1 MSTLIG
7 QRFIYRGQQVTIS
20 STKYNGNTIFVKN
33 SSGHEIEVNKKDLEN
48 SLFSNPI
55 RESVKKYIE
64 DMQKENNKYI
74 KEQDKNYLI
83 AKELYKFTQTQ
94 IEDIKKK
101 IQNLL
106 KYNNT
111 ESEKFLCSNDKTK
124 YREFYESLTQNK
136 KLCRSYSFDMSNA
149 LSKEL
154 DACFRGHDLN
164 NQAMLAEAYSR
175 NLA

>member
-7 QRFIYRGQQVTIS
+7 QRFTYQGQQVTIS
-20 STKYNGNTIFVKN
+20 STKYNGSTIFLKN
-33 SSGHEIEVNKKDLEN
+33 SLGQEIEVNKKELEN

-55 RESVKKYIE
+55 RESVKKNLE
-64 DMQKENNKYI
+64 DMQKENNEYI
-74 KEQDKNYLI
+74 NEQDEKFIFAKKAYIYAQNQVKKFKN
-83 AKELYKFTQTQ
+83 EMQ
-94 IEDIKKK
+94 K
-101 IQNLL
+101 IL
-106 KYNNT
+106 KNNNI

-124 YREFYESLTQNK
+124 YGEFYKLFQQNK
-136 KLCRSYSFDMSNA
+136 DLSRSYSFDMSNA
-149 LSKEL
+149 LGNKL